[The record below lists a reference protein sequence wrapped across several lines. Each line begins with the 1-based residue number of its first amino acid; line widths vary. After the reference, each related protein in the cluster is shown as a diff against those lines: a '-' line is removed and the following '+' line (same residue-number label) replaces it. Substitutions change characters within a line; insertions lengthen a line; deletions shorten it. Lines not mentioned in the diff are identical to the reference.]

1 MFVELQKVHNCLISQ
16 LFFFFNTDS
25 DTPTLTIEL
34 EDNELIY
41 MPEGA
46 QHDYEHAVEGQY
58 SENIRWVAT
67 IRISIKNTDEIV
79 ARKGIQYP
87 IT

>member
-1 MFVELQKVHNCLISQ
+1 
-16 LFFFFNTDS
+16 
-25 DTPTLTIEL
+25 
-34 EDNELIY
+34 

-79 ARKGIQYP
+79 ARKGI
-87 IT
+87 